1 MKFSTKVLVLGTLVS
16 LLGLSV
22 LSFTQYRTTNR
33 EVDKTIQSN
42 LELASSQVAEVI
54 HSELQGKRNLAHYL
68 SELLA
73 VTDTYNIPQLLDQS
87 TLGNVF
93 VTSGMGFEHDGAIIH
108 NDKSWT
114 APSNWDSRTRPWYQA
129 AKSGRGQQIT
139 DPYVDEG
146 TGAVLIS
153 ISQPVYH
160 SDGLLGVSFFD
171 VDLTSIATLI
181 SNVKLNHATVFVVD
195 GDGTVIAHPN
205 SKFNGKHISVV
216 TGQGVMSGKTELVD
230 IQGVNYYLGF
240 NKVSGENWLVGML
253 LPYDEM
259 HSALEE
265 MRNTMLVVFLA
276 LLVISSLAYIGMLKI
291 LMRPLSELNKA
302 MKNVASG
309 DGDLTKRL
317 NTDTDQEFKELAI
330 SFNGFVEVIQELIQ
344 GTKQTATYI
353 TEYSTVAAN
362 SAKDSEGLLHTQ
374 LQEVEQ
380 LATAMNEMSTTS
392 GLVAQNAQSAAES
405 AQTADLAAT
414 KGSSIVLETTQAI
427 QNLGDQLDDSMVA
440 VQALGSSIGDIES
453 IVRVIN
459 EIADQTNLLALN
471 AAIEAARAGDSGRGF
486 AVVADEVRT
495 LAQRTQDSTTEI
507 RTMID
512 KLQQGSQS
520 VTQTMNIS
528 HELAMSTV
536 EQAQTANHALEDIRH
551 AISSIT
557 EMNIQIASAA
567 EEQSLVAEEINNNT
581 VSIKDLSDRV
591 TEKSTHTSQQV
602 LKQSAHIE
610 DQNKQ
615 LNQFIV

>member
-73 VTDTYNIPQLLDQS
+73 VTDTYDIPQLLDQS

-216 TGQGVMSGKTELVD
+216 TGQGVMSDKTELVD

-265 MRNTMLVVFLA
+265 MRNIMLVVFLA

-353 TEYSTVAAN
+353 TEYS
-362 SAKDSEGLLHTQ
+362 
-374 LQEVEQ
+374 
-380 LATAMNEMSTTS
+380 
-392 GLVAQNAQSAAES
+392 
-405 AQTADLAAT
+405 
-414 KGSSIVLETTQAI
+414 
-427 QNLGDQLDDSMVA
+427 
-440 VQALGSSIGDIES
+440 
-453 IVRVIN
+453 
-459 EIADQTNLLALN
+459 
-471 AAIEAARAGDSGRGF
+471 
-486 AVVADEVRT
+486 
-495 LAQRTQDSTTEI
+495 
-507 RTMID
+507 
-512 KLQQGSQS
+512 
-520 VTQTMNIS
+520 
-528 HELAMSTV
+528 
-536 EQAQTANHALEDIRH
+536 
-551 AISSIT
+551 
-557 EMNIQIASAA
+557 
-567 EEQSLVAEEINNNT
+567 
-581 VSIKDLSDRV
+581 
-591 TEKSTHTSQQV
+591 
-602 LKQSAHIE
+602 
-610 DQNKQ
+610 
-615 LNQFIV
+615 